1 MSFWRYFKG
10 KLSGL
15 GYIVLGFAL
24 IAIGA
29 LALSY
34 LGITLESVGKIS
46 WETGCCL
53 GSGIL
58 VAVGAMVIAYGQRK
72 LQKLDES

>member
-10 KLSGL
+10 KVGGL
-15 GYIVLGFAL
+15 LYIVLGFAL
-24 IAIGA
+24 IGAAA

-34 LGITLESVGKIS
+34 LGITVSALGKIN

-53 GSGIL
+53 GSLIL

-72 LQKLDES
+72 LQKLDE